1 MCRKTPGRVQIFK
14 YPQSNC
20 PEHQYLFAVNT
31 ITCVKSDSFFF
42 YQPPL
47 NLLEWALHPLCY
59 VLPRRRFI
67 KINRY
72 IIKATHLP
80 FLLSIYCFERF
91 YMGPRSRS
99 GLVPLQRISSFETL
113 ANGFN
118 GNLSAKAGTI
128 HEAIKPRS
136 GHRRESIA
144 TQAAQHV
151 LDEVFRS
158 SIRGHRNN
166 NGYYYGGVRPAT
178 IRPRTADWIQDIPT
192 PMLHQRSTLASTQ
205 QAPLLTVSAASDV
218 ESAVTRGVEPSSSR
232 RKISLASTVFESEE
246 EVSEPQQRMT
256 DRRVAGKRV
265 VEEDD
270 GDDEYDEANAVME
283 DEATDHET
291 NASLLPLYQ
300 LQYDRSEKKSSSR
313 PSSPTRKHF
322 NKTGKSLTYKDR
334 RSPERESK
342 NRAFHGRHGVKPGDN
357 QESSIDR
364 TALSAKDRMCEHV
377 ASAAGRE
384 QTDLV
389 EKLRSLE
396 RLVADI
402 TRVLDVHNTEN
413 SMS

>member
-1 MCRKTPGRVQIFK
+1 MLGRVPTIEIL
-14 YPQSNC
+14 QSNLS
-20 PEHQYLFAVNT
+20 EHQYLFAVNT
-31 ITCVKSDSFFF
+31 ITCVKSNSFFF

-91 YMGPRSRS
+91 YMGTRSMS
-99 GLVPLQRISSFETL
+99 GLVPLHRMSSFETL

-118 GNLSAKAGTI
+118 GNLSAKAGMM

-136 GHRRESIA
+136 GYRRESIA

-166 NGYYYGGVRPAT
+166 NGYYYGAVRPAT

-192 PMLHQRSTLASTQ
+192 PMLHQRSTLALTQ

-218 ESAVTRGVEPSSSR
+218 ESAATRGVEPSPCR
-232 RKISLASTVFESEE
+232 RKISLASTVFESDE

-256 DRRVAGKRV
+256 ERRVPSKRV

-270 GDDEYDEANAVME
+270 GDDEYDEANAVIE
-283 DEATDHET
+283 DEATDVET

-300 LQYDRSEKKSSSR
+300 LQHNRSGMQSNSR
-313 PSSPTRKHF
+313 RSSPTRKHSS
-322 NKTGKSLTYKDR
+322 KTGKLVTCKGR
-334 RSPERESK
+334 RGPERESK
-342 NRAFHGRHGVKPGDN
+342 SRAFHRRHGGKPSEN
-357 QESSIDR
+357 QESSMER
-364 TALSAKDRMCEHV
+364 TELTTKDGMYENV
-377 ASAAGRE
+377 ASAVGFE
-384 QTDLV
+384 QTDLI
-389 EKLRSLE
+389 EKLRSL
-396 RLVADI
+396 VADI
-402 TRVLDVHNTEN
+402 TQALDVHDTRN
-413 SMS
+413 SIS